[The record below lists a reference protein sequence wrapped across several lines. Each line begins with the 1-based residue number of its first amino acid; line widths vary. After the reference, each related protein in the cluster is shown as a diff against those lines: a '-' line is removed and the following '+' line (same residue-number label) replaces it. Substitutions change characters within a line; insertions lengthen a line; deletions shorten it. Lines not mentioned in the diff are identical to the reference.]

1 MKKFSIITI
10 IGLCIIAVL
19 VIVNVWFLHE
29 LYGTYKN
36 KYIEQV
42 ENCVRQADIL
52 SWIQIA
58 RSTYQVDDSRL
69 TFHFTLKEDSTE
81 TTWYDYSEVDRQMIE
96 ELIAVFAA
104 QGENDDNL
112 KGKNFTVID
121 DVFRRQ
127 LNNAGLHP
135 EYAAILPPDSTLS
148 DDSGLWKIAFT
159 INQGHTHLYNVYV
172 SSLGNEVLK
181 QMSGII
187 ATSAAIFML
196 MGFLI
201 GYLLHWVSRL
211 RTIEQMKDD
220 FTHNMTHELKTP
232 VAVAYSAA
240 DSMLRYYDQS
250 DETRNKQFLK
260 IILQRLSFLSGMIEN
275 MLSMSM
281 ERFQTMPLN
290 IETLT
295 LKPIVEEI
303 ADMATLKA
311 NKPVKIAIDI
321 PDGMT
326 VRADAL
332 HFGNV
337 LSNLMD
343 NAIKYSGESVN
354 ILLKADSRSIT
365 IADDGIGI
373 AKKNLPYLFDKFYR
387 VTSGD
392 RYEIGGYGLGLF
404 YVKQMIGLF
413 GWSIEVTSTPG
424 HGTTFTIKFKRDA
437 SR

>member
-10 IGLCIIAVL
+10 IGLCILAVL

-52 SWIQIA
+52 SWIKIA
-58 RSTYQVDDSRL
+58 RSAYQVDDSRL

-81 TTWYDYSEVDRQMIE
+81 TAWYDYSEVDRQMIE

-104 QGENDDNL
+104 QGEDDDNL
-112 KGKNFTVID
+112 RGKNFTVID

-127 LNNAGLHP
+127 LDNAGLHP
-135 EYAAILPPDSTLS
+135 AYAAILPPDSTLS
-148 DDSGLWKIAFT
+148 GDTGLWKIAFT
-159 INQGHTHLYNVYV
+159 IHQGNTHLYNVYV

-187 ATSAAIFML
+187 ATSAAILML

-240 DSMLRYYDQS
+240 DSLLRYYDQS

-275 MLSMSM
+275 MLSMSV
-281 ERFQTMPLN
+281 ERFKTMPLN
-290 IETLT
+290 IETFT

-303 ADMATLKA
+303 ADMMKLKA
-311 NKPVKIAIDI
+311 AKPVSIAIDI
-321 PDGMT
+321 PDSMT

-332 HFGNV
+332 HLGNV